1 MASSQ
6 DNRFLKIFFAVIVL
20 LLVLLAYW
28 SYTTYQENEE
38 IKGSLTTEKERIE
51 EELKNISIEYTAEIE
66 KGNLL
71 SSDLIDAR
79 ERINSLRDSVLNL
92 EGSVAMM
99 SRLRKELNSI
109 KNERDKLN
117 ERIKKL
123 EQSNIDLV
131 RINDS
136 TLAALNEEIIK
147 SEIKTETV
155 NTLSDNMKKAAT
167 LIPTNFSM
175 DGVIIRRS
183 GKQIVND
190 KASRVDDL
198 KVCFT
203 LPENS
208 LAQKGINSFYLQV
221 INPQNNVMGAGGA
234 VDFEGQSL
242 RYSKIVKFN
251 YEGKELDICE
261 LLEADVETITKG
273 SYRVNLFNGPIRVSS
288 SEVIFR

>member
-261 LLEADVETITKG
+261 LLEADVEKITKG